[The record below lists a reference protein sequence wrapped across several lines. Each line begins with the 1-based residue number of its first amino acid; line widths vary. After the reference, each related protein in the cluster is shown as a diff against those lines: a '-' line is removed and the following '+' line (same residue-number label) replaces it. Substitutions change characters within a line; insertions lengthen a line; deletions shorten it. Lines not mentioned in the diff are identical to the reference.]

1 MARGKR
7 GEGPNK
13 MQLVRDAME
22 ALGPK
27 AKPVEIQKEIKDKHS
42 VDMNTQMI
50 STYKSMIKKP
60 PKAGKARG
68 PGRPAKAAPAEKSGE
83 RMNIADDVIL
93 LRTLVS
99 RLGARQMHQLI
110 DVLS

>member
-1 MARGKR
+1 MASGKR

-27 AKPVEIQKEIKDKHS
+27 AKPVEIQKHIKDAS
-42 VDMNTQMI
+42 NEDMNTQMI
-50 STYKSMIKKP
+50 STYKSMIKKG
-60 PKAGKARG
+60 PKGAKAKT
-68 PGRPAKAAPAEKSGE
+68 PGRPAKAGATPKGE
-83 RMNIADDVIL
+83 PMNIADDVIL
-93 LRTLVS
+93 LRKLVT
-99 RLGARQMHQLI
+99 RLGARQIHQLI